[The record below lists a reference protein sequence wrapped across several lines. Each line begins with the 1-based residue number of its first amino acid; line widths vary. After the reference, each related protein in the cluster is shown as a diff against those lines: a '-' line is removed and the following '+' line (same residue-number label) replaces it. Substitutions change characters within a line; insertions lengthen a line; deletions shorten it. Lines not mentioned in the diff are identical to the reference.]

1 MGRNPFGNFKKVLN
15 HASFVRPNSAI
26 DSQSSA
32 PASTPHSVNAK
43 ISSKDGALLGLLNI
57 WDILLKAL
65 PPYIISGDLPDV
77 RFAPDLNQ
85 LHERL
90 AALRTQAAADLI
102 DRNPPQAKPGDSVLE
117 CAALMLHAPHRVH
130 LLPVVDESGRL
141 LGVIAPWDLIKEI
154 G

>member
-1 MGRNPFGNFKKVLN
+1 MTTPVQTL
-15 HASFVRPNSAI
+15 AP
-26 DSQSSA
+26 DSQ
-32 PASTPHSVNAK
+32 
-43 ISSKDGALLGLLNI
+43 ISDAVRLFQDTRFQAFPVVAADGALLGLLNI
-57 WDILLKAL
+57 WNILLKVL

-77 RFAPDLNQ
+77 RFAPDLNP

-90 AALRTQAAADLI
+90 AALRSQAAAELM
-102 DRNPPQAKPGDSVLE
+102 DRSPPRAKSGDSVLE

-154 G
+154 D

>member
-1 MGRNPFGNFKKVLN
+1 MKARDIMTIHVQTLAP
-15 HASFVRPNSAI
+15 
-26 DSQSSA
+26 DSQ
-32 PASTPHSVNAK
+32 
-43 ISSKDGALLGLLNI
+43 ISDAVRLFQDTRFQAFPVVAADGTLLGLLNI
-57 WDILLKAL
+57 WNILLKVL

-90 AALRTQAAADLI
+90 AALRSQAAAELM
-102 DRNPPQAKPGDSVLE
+102 DRSPPQAKPGESVLE

-130 LLPVVDESGRL
+130 LLPVVDESGQL